1 MKKLNI
7 VVAIILLSEFF
18 VLALGVRT
26 AHTRGPTAPDAAQVH
41 MVITNQSFDDSREPP
56 VLRSENLQIKVGKE
70 KTQVE
75 QLIPAQGDNAAMQLF
90 ILIDD
95 TCQPQPIGNNL
106 NDLRDFINAQPPSTA
121 IGVAYMS
128 NTTVQV
134 TQNLT
139 LDHAAAAKG
148 IRLPRGTLSAM
159 DSSYLSL
166 VSLVQ
171 AWPQQNV
178 RREVLMVTDGIDRL
192 RNDTNGGSN
201 SFSPDTGDMF
211 GPPLPPSAAMGMP
224 GMGGMSTMTTMP
236 AMPSMTTI
244 PTIPVDAETASKVSQ
259 KYGVI
264 VHSIYATGV
273 GRLGRNA
280 WEAQLGQGGVAQI
293 TEETG
298 GEYFALG
305 TQNAVSFRPYLER
318 LQKIFNN
325 QYFLVFRVTPEKKKG
340 RLQRV
345 RILSEE
351 TKVDIAAA
359 DNVWVPAAGG

>member
-1 MKKLNI
+1 MNRYFA
-7 VVAIILLSEFF
+7 VLLFSACC
-18 VLALGVRT
+18 VLALTERIVHSESKAT
-26 AHTRGPTAPDAAQVH
+26 PSAAQVH
-41 MVITNQSFDDSREPP
+41 LVITDQTFDDKGEPP
-56 VLRSENLQIKVGKE
+56 VLSAQNLQVKVGKDE
-70 KTQVE
+70 AKVQ
-75 QLIPAQGDNAAMQLF
+75 QLVPNQGDNAAMQLF

-106 NDLRDFINAQPPSTA
+106 NDLRDFINAQPSSIA

-148 IRLPRGTLSAM
+148 IRLPRGSLSAM
-159 DSSYLSL
+159 DSAYLSL
-166 VSLVQ
+166 ASLVQ

-201 SFSPDTGDMF
+201 SFSAGTGDMF
-211 GPPLPPSAAMGMP
+211 GPPSAAMGMP
-224 GMGGMSTMTTMP
+224 GMGAMSTMSTMP
-236 AMPSMTTI
+236 AMPSMTTM
-244 PTIPVDAETASKVSQ
+244 PTIPVDADTASKASQ

-264 VHSIYATGV
+264 VHSISATGV

-280 WEAQLGQGGVAQI
+280 WEAQLGQGGVAKI
-293 TEETG
+293 TDETG

-305 TQNAVSFRPYLER
+305 TENAVSFRPYLER

-325 QYFLVFRVTPEKKKG
+325 QYFLVLQVTPRKKG
-340 RLQRV
+340 ELQRV
-345 RILSEE
+345 RIRTEAANA
-351 TKVDIAAA
+351 DIASAN
-359 DNVWVPAAGG
+359 NVWVPAAGG

>member
-1 MKKLNI
+1 MKKFH
-7 VVAIILLSEFF
+7 VVIAVTLLCAFF
-18 VLALGVRT
+18 VFALGVRT
-26 AHTRGPTAPDAAQVH
+26 AHTGGPAAPDTVQVH

-95 TCQPQPIGNNL
+95 TCQPAPIGNNL
-106 NDLRDFINAQPPSTA
+106 NDLRDFINAQPSSTA

-192 RNDTNGGSN
+192 RNDTSGGSN
-201 SFSPDTGDMF
+201 SFSAGAGDMF

-224 GMGGMSTMTTMP
+224 GMGAMSTMTTMP
-236 AMPSMTTI
+236 AMPSMTTM
-244 PTIPVDAETASKVSQ
+244 PTIPVDADTASNVSQ

-273 GRLGRNA
+273 GRFGRNA
-280 WEAQLGQGGVAQI
+280 WEAQLGQGGVAKI

-305 TQNAVSFRPYLER
+305 TQNAVSFKPYLER
-318 LQKIFNN
+318 LQKIFNS

-351 TKVDIAAA
+351 TKADIAAA
-359 DNVWVPAAGG
+359 NNVWVPAAGG

>member
-1 MKKLNI
+1 MKRHLA
-7 VVAIILLSEFF
+7 VLLFAACCA
-18 VLALGVRT
+18 LALTERIVHSESK
-26 AHTRGPTAPDAAQVH
+26 AAPSAAQVH
-41 MVITNQSFDDSREPP
+41 LVITNQTFDDKGEPP
-56 VLRSENLQIKVGKE
+56 VLSAQNLQVKVGKDE
-70 KTQVE
+70 AKVQ
-75 QLIPAQGDNAAMQLF
+75 QLVPAQGDNAAMQLF

-106 NDLRDFINAQPPSTA
+106 NDLRDFVNAQPSSTA
-121 IGVAYMS
+121 IGVGYMS

-148 IRLPRGTLSAM
+148 IRLPRGSLSAM

-201 SFSPDTGDMF
+201 PFSAGTGDMF
-211 GPPLPPSAAMGMP
+211 GPPLPPSAAMDIP
-224 GMGGMSTMTTMP
+224 GMGAMSTMSTMP
-236 AMPSMTTI
+236 AMPSMTTM
-244 PTIPVDAETASKVSQ
+244 PTIPVDADTASKVSQ

-264 VHSIYATGV
+264 VDSIYATGV

-280 WEAQLGQGGVAQI
+280 WEAQLGQGGVAKI

-305 TQNAVSFRPYLER
+305 TQNAVSFRPYLDR

-325 QYFLVFRVTPEKKKG
+325 QYFLVLQVTPRKKG
-340 RLQRV
+340 ELERV
-345 RILSEE
+345 RIRTE
-351 TKVDIAAA
+351 VANADIASA
-359 DNVWVPAAGG
+359 DDVWVHAEKSD

>member
-1 MKKLNI
+1 MKRYLA
-7 VVAIILLSEFF
+7 VLLFSACC
-18 VLALGVRT
+18 VLALTERIVHSESK
-26 AHTRGPTAPDAAQVH
+26 AAPSAAQVH
-41 MVITNQSFDDSREPP
+41 LVITNQTFDDKGEPP
-56 VLRSENLQIKVGKE
+56 VLTAQNMEVKVGKDE
-70 KTQVE
+70 AKVE
-75 QLIPAQGDNAAMQLF
+75 QLIPAQGDNSAMQLF

-95 TCQPQPIGNNL
+95 TCQPEPIGNNL
-106 NDLRDFINAQPPSTA
+106 HDLRDFVNAQPSSTA
-121 IGVAYMS
+121 IGIGYMS

-148 IRLPRGTLSAM
+148 IRLPRGSLSAM

-192 RNDTNGGSN
+192 RNDTNGSN
-201 SFSPDTGDMF
+201 PFSAGMGDMF
-211 GPPLPPSAAMGMP
+211 GPPPAAMGMP
-224 GMGGMSTMTTMP
+224 GMGAMSTMNTMP
-236 AMPSMTTI
+236 AMPSMTTM
-244 PTIPVDAETASKVSQ
+244 PTIPVDADTASKASQ

-273 GRLGRNA
+273 GRFGRNA
-280 WEAQLGQGGVAQI
+280 WEAQLGQGGVAKI

-305 TQNAVSFRPYLER
+305 TQNAVSFKPYLER
-318 LQKIFNN
+318 LQKIFNS

-351 TKVDIAAA
+351 TKADIAAA
-359 DNVWVPAAGG
+359 NNVWVPAAGG